1 MKKQASKKEIIAF
14 FEDEN
19 KNLEKQLTD
28 LSKMSLDYVTYDDDE
43 DGSRESNLMK
53 ECYRILDTYCEW
65 KIKLKR

>member
-1 MKKQASKKEIIAF
+1 
-14 FEDEN
+14 
-19 KNLEKQLTD
+19 
-28 LSKMSLDYVTYDDDE
+28 MSLDYVTYDDDE